1 MVSFLQGI
9 RYASYSFEKKYWTI
23 HKSDFCMRPITKE
36 VQDFLKEALKDVRLW
51 AILVILIAIW
61 VFIMQSPV

>member
-1 MVSFLQGI
+1 MH
-9 RYASYSFEKKYWTI
+9 KPKYYMI
-23 HKSDFCMRPITKE
+23 PITKE